1 MQYKDYYDIL
11 GVPRDADGAAIK
23 RAYRKLARKY
33 HPDVSEEA
41 DAEERFKE
49 VQEAYEVLKDAEK
62 REAYDRLGSNWREG
76 DPFTPPP
83 GWEQDLGGHA
93 GGFRGGADFS
103 DFFASIFGAAPGG
116 GPGGGPRGGPGG
128 GPGGGFQMR
137 GEDRNARIRIRLE
150 DAYAGA
156 TRAFSFVT
164 TEIGPRGEPQQARK
178 TVNVSIPKGVAEGQR
193 IRLAG
198 QGGAGFGGGPAGDLF
213 LEIEFEPHAVFHAE
227 GRDIHVE
234 LPVAPWEAALGAK
247 VRTPT
252 LGGTVELS
260 IPPGTQSGRRLRLAG
275 RGLPGKVAG
284 DQYVTLRIVTPPA
297 TSDEQ
302 RDLYRRM
309 AELMPFDPRAGL
321 GT

>member
-49 VQEAYEVLKDAEK
+49 VQEAYEVLKDADK

-83 GWEQDLGGHA
+83 GWGQDPGGHG

-103 DFFASIFGAAPGG
+103 DFFASIFGAEPGA
-116 GPGGGPRGGPGG
+116 GPGGDAR
-128 GPGGGFQMR
+128 GGFQMR
-137 GEDRNARIRIRLE
+137 GEDRSARISIRLE

-164 TEIGPRGEPQQARK
+164 TEIGARGEAQQVRK
-178 TVNVSIPKGVAEGQR
+178 TVNVTIPKGVTEGQR

-213 LEIEFEPHAVFHAE
+213 LEIEFEPHAIFHAQ

-247 VRTPT
+247 IKTPT

-275 RGLPGKVAG
+275 RGLPGKVTG
-284 DQYVTLRIVTPPA
+284 DQYATLRIVTPPA
-297 TSDEQ
+297 ATEEQ
-302 RDLYRRM
+302 RALYRRM
-309 AELMPFDPRAGL
+309 AELMPFEPRAGL